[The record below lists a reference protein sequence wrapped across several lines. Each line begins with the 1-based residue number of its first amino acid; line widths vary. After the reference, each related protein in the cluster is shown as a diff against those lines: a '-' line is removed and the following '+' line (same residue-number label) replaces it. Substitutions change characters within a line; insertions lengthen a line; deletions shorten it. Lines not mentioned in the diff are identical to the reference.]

1 MLDREERCVMAKSE
15 NQIGFRVTD
24 EFKARLL
31 AQAEKERRSISN
43 LIINVL
49 TDYLDN
55 AEKNKDAE

>member
-1 MLDREERCVMAKSE
+1 MAKSE